1 MLEAKISRA
10 ISLSLLKVKQL
21 RILTIFDAG
30 TATILCCKAFIAL
43 SCGSA
48 QEKYLSNSTTCSLEK
63 YPWTYSIAFNLYSVN
78 TAFLISSSTVSNDF
92 LSILII
98 ADT

>member
-10 ISLSLLKVKQL
+10 ISLSLLNVKQL

-30 TATILCCKAFIAL
+30 TATILCCKALIAL

-63 YPWTYSIAFNLYSVN
+63 YP
-78 TAFLISSSTVSNDF
+78 
-92 LSILII
+92 
-98 ADT
+98 